1 MMTSKNS
8 PHMDFLSHSYGVQLT
23 LTPPQGYVVSQRRHR
38 PPCMWHYRIDL
49 ASFHLGICSSS
60 CCWCFCHIWVQN
72 KSMRIAKRFGYE
84 RMIKSFYE
92 AIQVSN
98 LLPQCN
104 QKVGFGH
111 SYCTMK
117 QEYRLMRYITSKPL
131 VIPKIAKHNYLLPS
145 RWRKSLIFFTTWGQV
160 S

>member
-1 MMTSKNS
+1 MTSKNS
-8 PHMDFLSHSYGVQLT
+8 PHMGFLSHSYGVQLT
-23 LTPPQGYVVSQRRHR
+23 LIPPRGYVVSRRRHR
-38 PPCMWHYRIDL
+38 QPCMWHYRIDL
-49 ASFHLGICSSS
+49 ASFHLGICSSN

-111 SYCTMK
+111 SYYAMK
-117 QEYRLMRYITSKPL
+117 QEYRLMIYITSKPL
-131 VIPKIAKHNYLLPS
+131 VIPRLQSVTHLLPS